1 MYDPGSRA
9 AVLGGL
15 GVAGGTLA
23 TTGFS
28 TALAVVLASLMVIG
42 GFVLLRAASQR
53 RAGLPDD

>member
-9 AVLGGL
+9 AVMSGL

-23 TTGFS
+23 ATGFS
-28 TALAVVLASLMVIG
+28 TAFAVIVASVLVIG

-53 RAGLPDD
+53 RFDLPDD